1 MDQIVDFERR
11 IELALDEIER
21 FVSEYSISPSLK
33 TERDNDRLQ
42 DLAAENQLLTAQIES
57 LKTQHNNELQA
68 LIAEREEEREN
79 VKSLYKRL
87 TEVVETPGDWSLCQ
101 N

>member
-42 DLAAENQLLTAQIES
+42 DLAAENQLLMAQIES

-68 LIAEREEEREN
+68 LIAERAEERET

-87 TEVVETPGDWSLCQ
+87 TEVVESPGD
-101 N
+101 

>member
-68 LIAEREEEREN
+68 LIAERAEERET

-87 TEVVETPGDWSLCQ
+87 TEVVESPGD
-101 N
+101 

>member
-21 FVSEYSISPSLK
+21 FVSEYSSSPSLK

-57 LKTQHNNELQA
+57 LKTQHNNELQS
-68 LIAEREEEREN
+68 LIAEREEERQT

-87 TEVVETPGDWSLCQ
+87 TEVVESPGD
-101 N
+101 

>member
-68 LIAEREEEREN
+68 LIAEREEERET

-87 TEVVETPGDWSLCQ
+87 TEVVETPGD
-101 N
+101 

>member
-33 TERDNDRLQ
+33 TERDNDRLK

-68 LIAEREEEREN
+68 LIAEREEERET

-87 TEVVETPGDWSLCQ
+87 TEVVESPGD
-101 N
+101 

>member
-21 FVSEYSISPSLK
+21 FVSEYSSSPSLK
-33 TERDNDRLQ
+33 TERDNDKLQ

-57 LKTQHNNELQA
+57 LKTQHNNELQS
-68 LIAEREEEREN
+68 LIAEREEERET
-79 VKSLYKRL
+79 VKSLYERL
-87 TEVVETPGDWSLCQ
+87 TQVVESPGD
-101 N
+101 

>member
-21 FVSEYSISPSLK
+21 FVSEYSSSPSLK
-33 TERDNDRLQ
+33 TERDNDKLQ

-57 LKTQHNNELQA
+57 LKTQHNNELQS
-68 LIAEREEEREN
+68 LIAEREEERET
-79 VKSLYKRL
+79 VKSIYKRL
-87 TEVVETPGDWSLCQ
+87 TEVIESPGD
-101 N
+101 

>member
-21 FVSEYSISPSLK
+21 FVSEYSSSPSLK
-33 TERDNDRLQ
+33 TERDNDKLQ
-42 DLAAENQLLTAQIES
+42 DLAAENQLLTSQIES
-57 LKTQHNNELQA
+57 LKTQHNNELQS
-68 LIAEREEEREN
+68 LIAEREEERQT

-87 TEVVETPGDWSLCQ
+87 TEVVESPGD
-101 N
+101 

>member
-21 FVSEYSISPSLK
+21 FVSEYSSSPSLK
-33 TERDNDRLQ
+33 TERDNDKLQ
-42 DLAAENQLLTAQIES
+42 DLAAENQLLTSQIES
-57 LKTQHNNELQA
+57 LKTQHNNELQS
-68 LIAEREEEREN
+68 LIAEREEERET

-87 TEVVETPGDWSLCQ
+87 TEVVETPGD
-101 N
+101 

>member
-21 FVSEYSISPSLK
+21 FVSEYSSSPSLK
-33 TERDNDRLQ
+33 TERDNDKLQ

-57 LKTQHNNELQA
+57 LKTQHNNELQS
-68 LIAEREEEREN
+68 LIAEREDERET

-87 TEVVETPGDWSLCQ
+87 TEVVESPGD
-101 N
+101 

>member
-21 FVSEYSISPSLK
+21 FVSEYSSSPSLK

-57 LKTQHNNELQA
+57 LKTQHNNELQS
-68 LIAEREEEREN
+68 LIAEREEERET

-87 TEVVETPGDWSLCQ
+87 TEVVESPGD
-101 N
+101 

>member
-33 TERDNDRLQ
+33 TERDNDKLQ

-57 LKTQHNNELQA
+57 LKTKHNNELQA
-68 LIAEREEEREN
+68 LIAEREEERET
-79 VKSLYKRL
+79 VKSLYNRL
-87 TEVVETPGDWSLCQ
+87 TEVVESSGD
-101 N
+101 

>member
-21 FVSEYSISPSLK
+21 FVSEYSSSPSFK
-33 TERDNDRLQ
+33 TERDNDKLQ
-42 DLAAENQLLTAQIES
+42 DLAAENQRLTAQIES
-57 LKTQHNNELQA
+57 LKTQHNNELQS
-68 LIAEREEEREN
+68 LIAERDEERET

-87 TEVVETPGDWSLCQ
+87 TEVVESPGD
-101 N
+101 

>member
-21 FVSEYSISPSLK
+21 FVSEYSSSPSFK
-33 TERDNDRLQ
+33 TERDNDKLQ

-57 LKTQHNNELQA
+57 LKTQHNNELQS
-68 LIAEREEEREN
+68 LIAEREEERQT

-87 TEVVETPGDWSLCQ
+87 TEVVESPGD
-101 N
+101 

>member
-21 FVSEYSISPSLK
+21 FVSEYSSSPSLK
-33 TERDNDRLQ
+33 TERDNDKLQ
-42 DLAAENQLLTAQIES
+42 DLTAENQLLTAQIES
-57 LKTQHNNELQA
+57 LKTQHNNELQS
-68 LIAEREEEREN
+68 LIAEREEERET

-87 TEVVETPGDWSLCQ
+87 TEVVESPGD
-101 N
+101 

>member
-21 FVSEYSISPSLK
+21 FVSEYSSSPSLK
-33 TERDNDRLQ
+33 TERDNDKLQ

-57 LKTQHNNELQA
+57 LKTQHNNELQS
-68 LIAEREEEREN
+68 LIAEREEERET

-87 TEVVETPGDWSLCQ
+87 TEVVESPGD
-101 N
+101 

>member
-21 FVSEYSISPSLK
+21 FVSEYSTSPSLK
-33 TERDNDRLQ
+33 TEVDNDRLQ

-68 LIAEREEEREN
+68 LIAEREEERET

-87 TEVVETPGDWSLCQ
+87 TEVVESPGD
-101 N
+101 

>member
-33 TERDNDRLQ
+33 IERDNDRLQ

-57 LKTQHNNELQA
+57 LKTKHNNELQA
-68 LIAEREEEREN
+68 LIAEREEERET

-87 TEVVETPGDWSLCQ
+87 TEVVESPGD
-101 N
+101 

>member
-21 FVSEYSISPSLK
+21 FVSEYSSSPSLK
-33 TERDNDRLQ
+33 TERDNDKLQ

-57 LKTQHNNELQA
+57 LKTQHNNELQS
-68 LIAEREEEREN
+68 LIAEREEERET
-79 VKSLYKRL
+79 VKSLYERL
-87 TEVVETPGDWSLCQ
+87 TEVVESPGD
-101 N
+101 

>member
-21 FVSEYSISPSLK
+21 FVSEYSSSTSLK
-33 TERDNDRLQ
+33 TERDNDKLQ

-57 LKTQHNNELQA
+57 LKTQHNNELQS
-68 LIAEREEEREN
+68 LIAEREEERET

-87 TEVVETPGDWSLCQ
+87 TEVVESPGD
-101 N
+101 

>member
-21 FVSEYSISPSLK
+21 FVSEYSSSPSLK
-33 TERDNDRLQ
+33 TERDNDKLQ
-42 DLAAENQLLTAQIES
+42 DLAAENQLLTAQIER
-57 LKTQHNNELQA
+57 LKTQHNNELQS
-68 LIAEREEEREN
+68 LIAEREEERQT

-87 TEVVETPGDWSLCQ
+87 TEVVESPGD
-101 N
+101 

>member
-57 LKTQHNNELQA
+57 LKTQPNNELQA
-68 LIAEREEEREN
+68 LIAEREEERET

-87 TEVVETPGDWSLCQ
+87 TEVVESPGD
-101 N
+101 

>member
-21 FVSEYSISPSLK
+21 FVSEYSSSPSLK
-33 TERDNDRLQ
+33 TERDNDKLQ

-57 LKTQHNNELQA
+57 LKTQHNNELQS
-68 LIAEREEEREN
+68 LIAEREEERET
-79 VKSLYKRL
+79 VKSLYNRL
-87 TEVVETPGDWSLCQ
+87 TEVVESPGD
-101 N
+101 

>member
-68 LIAEREEEREN
+68 LLAEREEERET

-87 TEVVETPGDWSLCQ
+87 TEVVESPGD
-101 N
+101 

>member
-42 DLAAENQLLTAQIES
+42 DLAAENQMLTAQIES

-68 LIAEREEEREN
+68 LIAERQEERET
-79 VKSLYKRL
+79 VESLYKRL
-87 TEVVETPGDWSLCQ
+87 TEVVESPGD
-101 N
+101 

>member
-33 TERDNDRLQ
+33 TERDNDKLQ

-57 LKTQHNNELQA
+57 LKTQHNNELQS
-68 LIAEREEEREN
+68 LIAEREEERQT

-87 TEVVETPGDWSLCQ
+87 TEVVESPGD
-101 N
+101 

>member
-33 TERDNDRLQ
+33 TERDNDRQQ

-57 LKTQHNNELQA
+57 LKTQHNNELQS
-68 LIAEREEEREN
+68 LIAEREEERET

-87 TEVVETPGDWSLCQ
+87 TEVVESPGD
-101 N
+101 

>member
-33 TERDNDRLQ
+33 IERDNDRLQ

-57 LKTQHNNELQA
+57 LKIQHNNELQS
-68 LIAEREEEREN
+68 LIAEREEERET

-87 TEVVETPGDWSLCQ
+87 TEVVESPGD
-101 N
+101 

>member
-21 FVSEYSISPSLK
+21 LVSEYSRSPSLK

-57 LKTQHNNELQA
+57 LKTQHNNELQS
-68 LIAEREEEREN
+68 LIAEREEERET

-87 TEVVETPGDWSLCQ
+87 TEVVESPGD
-101 N
+101 

>member
-21 FVSEYSISPSLK
+21 FVSEYSISPRLK
-33 TERDNDRLQ
+33 TERDNDRSQ

-57 LKTQHNNELQA
+57 LKTQHNNELQS
-68 LIAEREEEREN
+68 LIAEREEERET

-87 TEVVETPGDWSLCQ
+87 TEVVESPGD
-101 N
+101 

>member
-11 IELALDEIER
+11 IKLALDEIER
-21 FVSEYSISPSLK
+21 FVAEYSRSPNLK
-33 TERDNDRLQ
+33 TERDTDKLQ

-57 LKTQHNNELQA
+57 LKTQHNNELQS
-68 LIAEREEEREN
+68 LIAEREEERET

-87 TEVVETPGDWSLCQ
+87 TEVVESPGD
-101 N
+101 

>member
-57 LKTQHNNELQA
+57 LKTQYNNELQA
-68 LIAEREEEREN
+68 LIAEREEERET

-87 TEVVETPGDWSLCQ
+87 TEVVESPGD
-101 N
+101 

>member
-1 MDQIVDFERR
+1 
-11 IELALDEIER
+11 LALDEIER

-68 LIAEREEEREN
+68 LIAEREEERET
-79 VKSLYKRL
+79 VKSLYERL
-87 TEVVETPGDWSLCQ
+87 TEVVESPGD
-101 N
+101 

>member
-21 FVSEYSISPSLK
+21 FVSEYSISPRLK

-68 LIAEREEEREN
+68 LIAEREEERET

-87 TEVVETPGDWSLCQ
+87 TEVVESPGD
-101 N
+101 

>member
-21 FVSEYSISPSLK
+21 FVSEYSSSPSLK

-57 LKTQHNNELQA
+57 LKTKHNNELQA
-68 LIAEREEEREN
+68 LIAEREEERET

-87 TEVVETPGDWSLCQ
+87 TEVVESPGD
-101 N
+101 

>member
-57 LKTQHNNELQA
+57 LKTQHNYELQA
-68 LIAEREEEREN
+68 LIAEREEERET

-87 TEVVETPGDWSLCQ
+87 TEVVESPGD
-101 N
+101 

>member
-21 FVSEYSISPSLK
+21 FVSEYSSSPSLK
-33 TERDNDRLQ
+33 TERDNDKLQ
-42 DLAAENQLLTAQIES
+42 GLAAENQLLTAQIES

-68 LIAEREEEREN
+68 LIAEREEERET

-87 TEVVETPGDWSLCQ
+87 TEVVESPGD
-101 N
+101 

>member
-42 DLAAENQLLTAQIES
+42 DLAAENQLLMAQIES

-68 LIAEREEEREN
+68 LIAEREEERET

-87 TEVVETPGDWSLCQ
+87 TEVVESPGD
-101 N
+101 